1 MEKTAGLCIGG
12 SQLILIK
19 KIAEKKENGC
29 TCHLCT
35 PSLQKEEVDVWR
47 FCFRN
52 RDHSFLT
59 KFFTGGLKMLVLFF
73 RQDGILSLISLGW
86 WFCFPSQQ
94 ILWKISLA
102 LPSILWL
109 FLGNYRILIIKQKQ
123 LLCCSSFP
131 KRVFIFVWKS
141 STSEVDY
148 QQSLFC
154 LSPSRHANASARR
167 SYTHVLPS
175 LTLKKKRDCSQS
187 TSKFQWP

>member
-1 MEKTAGLCIGG
+1 MCGDSVSETETTDFWQIFYWG
-12 SQLILIK
+12 
-19 KIAEKKENGC
+19 
-29 TCHLCT
+29 
-35 PSLQKEEVDVWR
+35 LQK
-47 FCFRN
+47 CF
-52 RDHSFLT
+52 SF
-59 KFFTGGLKMLVLFF
+59 FF
-73 RQDGILSLISLGW
+73 RQDGILSVISLGW

-109 FLGNYRILIIKQKQ
+109 FLGNYWILIIKPKQ

-148 QQSLFC
+148 QQSLFW
-154 LSPSRHANASARR
+154 LSPSRHANASAWR

-175 LTLKKKRDCSQS
+175 LTLKKKRDCLQS
-187 TSKFQWP
+187 TSKFQLVTIMEGWWDKALCTRV

>member
-1 MEKTAGLCIGG
+1 M
-12 SQLILIK
+12 
-19 KIAEKKENGC
+19 
-29 TCHLCT
+29 
-35 PSLQKEEVDVWR
+35 WR

-52 RDHSFLT
+52 RDHRFLT
-59 KFFTGGLKMLVLFF
+59 KVFTGGFKNAFPFF
-73 RQDGILSLISLGW
+73 RQDGILSVISLGW

-109 FLGNYRILIIKQKQ
+109 FLGNCRILIIKQKQ

-141 STSEVDY
+141 STSEEDY

-154 LSPSRHANASARR
+154 LSPSRHANASVRR
-167 SYTHVLPS
+167 SYMHVLPS
-175 LTLKKKRDCSQS
+175 LTKKKKRDCSQS
-187 TSKFQWP
+187 TSKFQLVTIMEGWWDKALCTRV

>member
-1 MEKTAGLCIGG
+1 MDVRVTFIP
-12 SQLILIK
+12 
-19 KIAEKKENGC
+19 
-29 TCHLCT
+29 HLCKGKRKKYGDSVSET
-35 PSLQKEEVDVWR
+35 ETTVFGQNFSL
-47 FCFRN
+47 
-52 RDHSFLT
+52 
-59 KFFTGGLKMLVLFF
+59 GALKMLFLFF
-73 RQDGILSLISLGW
+73 RQDGILSVISLGW

-94 ILWKISLA
+94 IRWKISLA

-131 KRVFIFVWKS
+131 KRVFIFVCKS

-154 LSPSRHANASARR
+154 LSPSRHANASVRR

-175 LTLKKKRDCSQS
+175 LTLTKKRDCSQS
-187 TSKFQWP
+187 TSKFQLVTIMEGWWDKALCTRV

>member
-1 MEKTAGLCIGG
+1 MCGDSVSETETTDFW
-12 SQLILIK
+12 Q
-19 KIAEKKENGC
+19 N
-29 TCHLCT
+29 
-35 PSLQKEEVDVWR
+35 
-47 FCFRN
+47 
-52 RDHSFLT
+52 FLL
-59 KFFTGGLKMLVLFF
+59 GALKMLFLFF
-73 RQDGILSLISLGW
+73 RQDGILSVISLGW
-86 WFCFPSQQ
+86 WFCFPSKQ
-94 ILWKISLA
+94 ILWKICLA

-154 LSPSRHANASARR
+154 LSPSRHANASARL
-167 SYTHVLPS
+167 SCTHALPS

>member
-1 MEKTAGLCIGG
+1 MEKTAGLCIEG
-12 SQLILIK
+12 SQLIFIK

-29 TCHLCT
+29 TCHLYT
-35 PSLQKEEVDVWR
+35 PSLQREEEEVWR

-59 KFFTGGLKMLVLFF
+59 KFFTGRFKNAFPFFQARRNSVSYFSRMMVLFSF
-73 RQDGILSLISLGW
+73 SANSLKNQLGTAFNSLI
-86 WFCFPSQQ
+86 
-94 ILWKISLA
+94 I
-102 LPSILWL
+102 
-109 FLGNYRILIIKQKQ
+109 LGNYRILIIKQKQ

-141 STSEVDY
+141 STSEVDQ

-154 LSPSRHANASARR
+154 LSPSRHANASARL
-167 SYTHVLPS
+167 SCTHALPS

-187 TSKFQWP
+187 TSKFQ